1 MSKLKT
7 AEKLY
12 DECFHLIQDNR
23 HLTEK
28 NELLE
33 LRMDLIRKVS
43 QMSEQDLLDLN
54 FALELVKQTNM
65 LNEIEVAKANKD
77 FYERTLQPPV
87 SNSKS

>member
-1 MSKLKT
+1 MSELKT

-12 DECFHLIQDNR
+12 DECFHFIQDNR

-43 QMSEQDLLDLN
+43 QVREQDLSDLN
-54 FALELVKQTNM
+54 FALELLKQTNM

-77 FYERTLQPPV
+77 FYERTPQPPV

>member
-1 MSKLKT
+1 MSELKT

-77 FYERTLQPPV
+77 FYERTTQTPI

>member
-1 MSKLKT
+1 MIVGNT
-7 AEKLY
+7 R
-12 DECFHLIQDNR
+12 Q
-23 HLTEK
+23 K

-77 FYERTLQPPV
+77 FYEQTPQTPV

>member
-1 MSKLKT
+1 MSELKT

-65 LNEIEVAKANKD
+65 LNEIEDAKANKD
-77 FYERTLQPPV
+77 FYERMPQTPV

>member
-1 MSKLKT
+1 MSELKT

-12 DECFHLIQDNR
+12 DECFYLIQDNR

-65 LNEIEVAKANKD
+65 LNEIEVAKDNKD
-77 FYERTLQPPV
+77 FYERTSQTPV

>member
-1 MSKLKT
+1 MTELEQAIELLKKLSV
-7 AEKLY
+7 E
-12 DECFHLIQDNR
+12 
-23 HLTEK
+23 EK

-43 QMSEQDLLDLN
+43 KMSEQDLMDLN

-77 FYERTLQPPV
+77 FYERMPQTPV

>member
-54 FALELVKQTNM
+54 FALELVKQPNM

-77 FYERTLQPPV
+77 FYERTPQPPV